1 MENKC
6 PKCGEELEYTFEN
19 EISQDGGNLF
29 VNYWCKCKSC
39 GKNWQYIEMYHFCD
53 AYIETEKED

>member
-19 EISQDGGNLF
+19 EIARDGDDLF
-29 VNYWCKCKSC
+29 VNYWCKCKFC
-39 GKNWQYIEMYHFCD
+39 GRGWQQVEMSHFCD
-53 AYIETEKED
+53 AWFETEKKD